1 MWSEDVLVTT
11 KVACRLEAFNH
22 YLACSSSLV
31 CIAEFFAN
39 FVDGDDLA
47 PLGLNG
53 AIFQFLGSRMFSG
66 DP

>member
-22 YLACSSSLV
+22 YLACSSSPV

-39 FVDGDDLA
+39 LLNLA
-47 PLGLNG
+47 PLGFEWSY
-53 AIFQFLGSRMFSG
+53 ISISW
-66 DP
+66 